1 MTLPSD
7 SEQDAIDRAAS
18 VWLVRVEEDG
28 LDADGERVFEQWL
41 AADPRHQDTYASMR
55 QTWFDIAAV
64 PGLTELAPVKTQI
77 ESKAA
82 AQRLPAA
89 SRWAGGV
96 VAAGALA
103 ASFFFL
109 VGRPP
114 VPPPEYRTALAQT
127 REVSLPDGSRAVVG
141 AHSSITIAYSA
152 AERRVIL
159 SSGEA
164 LFDVIHDVDRP
175 FVVDAG
181 TSVIRDIGTV
191 FNVNRTAN
199 SVRVGVISG
208 RVQVRSGDNA
218 ATVVTLGRGQGAQ
231 VFPGPSSNTSGLP
244 TPSSD
249 IIVAPQQAPGAWR
262 DGRLVFDNVRLA
274 DLSADVNRYYAPGM
288 LLGSPAVGAL
298 RVTAS
303 FKISEIP
310 AFVGALDATLP
321 VRTERSPDGAFR
333 IVEASR

>member
-55 QTWFDIAAV
+55 QTWFDIAEV

-77 ESKAA
+77 ESKAT

-89 SRWAGGV
+89 WRWAGGV

-127 REVSLPDGSRAVVG
+127 REVALPDGSRAVVG

-208 RVQVRSGDNA
+208 RVQVSSGDNPA
-218 ATVVTLGRGQGAQ
+218 AVVTLGHGQGAQ
-231 VFPGPSSNTSGLP
+231 VFAGPSSITSGLP

-262 DGRLVFDNVRLA
+262 DGRFVFDNVRLA

-321 VRTERSPDGAFR
+321 VRTERSPDGGFR